1 MTKRK
6 CLRVKLLVLLP
17 QPLHV
22 LRERRA
28 ARPAQL
34 LDLDQAV
41 KAAKDRPAKKGGWCG
56 KPIILKQYEAV

>member
-41 KAAKDRPAKKGGWCG
+41 KAAKDRPAFRWMVR
-56 KPIILKQYEAV
+56 EADYPKTV